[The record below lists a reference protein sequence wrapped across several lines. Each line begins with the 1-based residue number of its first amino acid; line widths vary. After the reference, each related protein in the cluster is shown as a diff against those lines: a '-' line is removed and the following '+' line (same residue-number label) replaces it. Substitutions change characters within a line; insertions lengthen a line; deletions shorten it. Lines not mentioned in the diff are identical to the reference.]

1 MEKITIPESSDI
13 WLEAELEAPE
23 VEVGIAKGP
32 DALECALDMLGGTH
46 KYIARPPVFP
56 EVKRHE
62 YTRYSRSQE
71 APFLADWNLS
81 SGHRLL
87 PLAPSR

>member
-32 DALECALDMLGGTH
+32 DALECAFDLLGGTH
-46 KYIARPPVFP
+46 EYTVFP
-56 EVKRHE
+56 V
-62 YTRYSRSQE
+62 
-71 APFLADWNLS
+71 
-81 SGHRLL
+81 SG
-87 PLAPSR
+87 S